1 LAETLLLVALSARAL
16 AATARRAGQR
26 AVAIDLFGD
35 ADLAALV
42 EAHASVPGDLE
53 EGFEPTALLAAA
65 DRLAP
70 RGSGA
75 GVVCGG
81 GLEVRPA
88 LIAALAEGR
97 RLLGTA
103 AAAVAR
109 LKDPLALAALLDAV
123 GLPRPEITDGPAS
136 DAGWLVKRAGGGGGG
151 HIRIARP
158 GEAAA
163 PGRYLQR
170 RVAGTPVS
178 ALLVADGRRGRVLG
192 WSAQW
197 AAPADAMHPFRWA
210 GAAQPA
216 VPAPGIVADVT
227 AALDPL
233 VAASGLVGLASLDL
247 LVDGEAFHAL
257 EVNPRP
263 GATLDIFDG
272 SGAGS
277 LMAQHLAACDGAL
290 APTWAPPAAA
300 RAMAVVYADRPLA
313 IPGCLAWPDWA
324 ADRSPA
330 GTRFAPGDP
339 VCTVLAEAADA
350 DAARRQALRRG
361 ETMLTM
367 LDARKESPAA

>member
-1 LAETLLLVALSARAL
+1 
-16 AATARRAGQR
+16 
-26 AVAIDLFGD
+26 
-35 ADLAALV
+35 
-42 EAHASVPGDLE
+42 
-53 EGFEPTALLAAA
+53 
-65 DRLAP
+65 
-70 RGSGA
+70 
-75 GVVCGG
+75 VVCGG

-103 AAAVAR
+103 APAVAR
-109 LKDPLALAALLDAV
+109 LKDPIALAALLDAV
-123 GLPRPEITDGPAS
+123 GLPRPEIAEGPATDS
-136 DAGWLVKRAGGGGGG
+136 SWLLKRAGGGGGG
-151 HIRIARP
+151 HIRVARP
-158 GEAAA
+158 GEPPAS
-163 PGRYLQR
+163 GWYLQR

-197 AAPADAMHPFRWA
+197 AAPADRLHPFRWA

-216 VPAPGIVADVT
+216 MPAPGIVAAVS

-247 LVDGEAFHAL
+247 LVDVEAFHVL

-263 GATLDIFDG
+263 GATLDVFDG

-277 LMAQHLAACDGAL
+277 LMAQHLAACEGAP
-290 APTWAPPAAA
+290 APSWSPPLAA

-313 IPGCLAWPDWA
+313 VPRGLAWPDWA
-324 ADRSPA
+324 ADRSPD

-339 VCTVLAEAADA
+339 VCTVLAEADDA
-350 DAARRQALRRG
+350 DAARRLALRRG
-361 ETMLTM
+361 EAVQAMLEI
-367 LDARKESPAA
+367 RKESPAA